1 MKVKLGDKVKDKVT
15 GFKGVVVSIHNYLNG
30 CARLTVQ
37 PKLKKDG
44 TMPGTE
50 TFDEP
55 QLQVITKGLHT
66 QGSTATGGPSKFED
80 KGR

>member
-1 MKVKLGDKVKDKVT
+1 MKAKLGDKVKDKVT
-15 GFKGVVVSIHNYLNG
+15 GFKGVVVSVHNYLNG

-37 PKLKKDG
+37 PKLRKDG

-55 QLQVITKGLHT
+55 QLKVIDKGLHT
-66 QGSTATGGPSKFED
+66 IGNTIIGGPSKYED
-80 KGR
+80 RDR